1 MKDSR
6 LLGIGYFAFITL
18 GINVALLGPSL
29 ASLAARTQSTVP
41 EVGYLFGALSLG
53 YVASA
58 PVISSISTKVS
69 LRPLLSAVALILVSM
84 FIFVE
89 GRALWQLMV
98 AGFVLGFGQSSM
110 QVGYITLIGTRFNGR
125 RDAGARMNRV
135 NAFYG
140 VGALVGPVLAGISF
154 RLMGDPTPAFWV
166 AFALD
171 LVLLIIGLTL
181 PLQPVT
187 SGVQAPPQHDSV
199 SAGALLRKPLVLG
212 MVVLMGVYVGAE
224 VAFSSWTTEFAR
236 LIGGVDLALAALSSS
251 AFFAG
256 MALVRYFA
264 NFLLQRVSLMQV
276 LYVCIATA
284 AAGVLL
290 MLLSTGSLP
299 LLLLGSAVVGAGYGP
314 IYPTV
319 AALAIASF
327 PNAARTVNSV
337 ITSSGSLGAIFI
349 PPLTGVVMATAGG
362 PAIAWGMQLALIGV
376 MLLILLAM
384 RRSFSAAHA
393 APAPIGAPAARPP
406 D

>member
-29 ASLAARTQSTVP
+29 SALATRTQSSVP

-69 LRPLLSAVALILVSM
+69 LRPLLSAVGLILVSM
-84 FIFVE
+84 LIFVE

-125 RDAGARMNRV
+125 SDAGARMNRV

-140 VGALVGPVLAGISF
+140 VGALVGPVLAGLSF
-154 RLMGDPTPAFWV
+154 RLLGDPTPAFWV
-166 AFALD
+166 AFVMD

-181 PLQPVT
+181 PLQPAT
-187 SGVQAPPQHDSV
+187 SAGQSQPLRDSV
-199 SAGALLRKPLVLG
+199 SAGTLLRMPLVLG

-236 LIGGVDLALAALSSS
+236 LFAGVDLALAALSSS

-264 NFLLQRVSLMQV
+264 NVLLERVSLMQV
-276 LYVCIATA
+276 LYVCIGAA
-284 AAGVLL
+284 AAGVLM
-290 MLLSTGSLP
+290 MLLSGGWLP
-299 LLLLGSAVVGAGYGP
+299 LVLLGSAVVGAGYGP

-319 AALAIASF
+319 TARAIARF
-327 PNAARTVNSV
+327 PDAARTVNSV
-337 ITSSGSLGAIFI
+337 ITSSGSLGAIFV

-362 PAIAWGMQLALIGV
+362 PAIAWGVQLALIGV

-384 RRSFSAAHA
+384 RHSLAAAHA
-393 APAPIGAPAARPP
+393 ARST
-406 D
+406 